1 MSAKV
6 FLFNSKT
13 RESKLSGADQN
24 GKVYQKYLEEGFEP
38 IALIQGFSV
47 TTYPYTN
54 EMNKAWFE
62 EKSFDFIEK
71 KVAPY

>member
-6 FLFNSKT
+6 FLYNPKT

-24 GKVYQKYLEEGFEP
+24 GKVYQGYLAEGFEP

-47 TTYPYTN
+47 TTHPYTN
-54 EMNKAWFE
+54 ERNREWFA
-62 EKSFDFIEK
+62 EKSYDFIK
-71 KVAPY
+71 K